1 MSESFKST
9 QTFQQEIHNI
19 ETTIVALEAQR
30 AALGDLV
37 VDTALGLLRERLA
50 TLIQPEQAPDE
61 RKRVTVLFADVSGY
75 TALSENLDP
84 EDVAAIMNRL
94 FEAVT
99 VEIHRFGGTI
109 DKYSGDAVM
118 ALFGAPQALENHEE
132 MAIRA
137 ALAMQKVIAAFSA
150 ELEHKRGFRLQM
162 RIGLNTGEVLAGLVG
177 GLKARSYTVMG
188 DTVNLAS
195 RLENAAPVGRIL
207 ISATT
212 AQPTHA
218 VFDMEPPQQI
228 TVKGK
233 SEPITVYLVVG
244 EKAERGRVRGLAGL
258 YAPMVGREAEFAALQ
273 ETFAGVLAERVWR
286 ATAVSGEAGIG
297 KSRIRR
303 EFVAWMTEIQP
314 QTRILSG
321 TGYTHTR
328 TTPYSLLADVIRS
341 LFSIGRDVGAET
353 AVSQLRSQ
361 LHNLEPRLDETEF
374 RYQLGSLAGI
384 LGLPLADDPLQH
396 LNPEQRRDRTFL
408 SLERVLLAAADSAPL
423 LLILDDLHWADV
435 LSLVF
440 LERILHLIGRQLFTN
455 QAVMLLILS
464 RPAEDPTAPL
474 GQLLAELAQPPHHH
488 LQLTALT
495 NAQSEALISGLL
507 DQTMPAD
514 LLNLIH
520 THAQGNPFYVEE
532 LIRSFIEDGT
542 LREDETSAGWHVTRA
557 VADVQVPGSV
567 QDIIAARLDRLP
579 PQNKQITQQ
588 AAIIGRTFW
597 QQLLA
602 QITGL
607 ESVEPTLL
615 LLEIRQLADR
625 LSQSQIA
632 EDWEWVFR
640 HILIQEVAYTT
651 VPKQTRRQIHQQV
664 AAALEE
670 QLDEHTAF
678 LLPLIAYHFEEGD
691 VPDKA
696 IAYLSQ
702 AGEQAAGQFANEE
715 AIGYFSRALALLGGL
730 AEKEA
735 LTAVRQSQQYQL
747 LRHRAEVYH
756 LTGRRE
762 AQKAD
767 LDALGTLAVTDSQ
780 KAQVALR
787 FAAYYQAISDFPTAV
802 TQAKTAVTHAELA
815 HDPQQKAEGLNE
827 WAFALVRQGQFDEAQ
842 QLLHQAQTLARQ
854 NADQLNE
861 ANSLIRLGVVFY
873 FLGDHHRA
881 RDNYEQA
888 LALTRTLKN
897 LHRQTACLLNLIGV
911 YHALGDFG
919 KAKES
924 GEEALIITQMI
935 GSRHNE
941 ARILNNLGAI
951 YHTLGDL
958 DHAQTLHQQ
967 ALTLA
972 ETLQDRLEESSAA
985 SNLALVL
992 HDMGQDRQAREV
1004 AEHALA
1010 IDREIG
1016 DRLGQGYSLTAVAK
1030 AREGLGDFD
1039 LAQAAYQEAVAIRR
1053 DIGQAA
1059 CAIDN
1064 QADLARLA
1072 LKRQEIAVARRL
1084 AEEVLAWIDTKGID
1098 GLEYPL
1104 DDLLICAQTLA
1115 KSDQPAQA
1123 RGAIEKAHA
1132 LLLEQS
1138 QKISEDALRIAY
1150 LANISTHRTIQELYT
1165 KKGGF

>member
-1 MSESFKST
+1 MNKSLKSA

-37 VDTALGLLRERLA
+37 VDTALDLLRERLA

-94 FEAVT
+94 FESVT

-132 MAIRA
+132 MAVRA

-150 ELEHKRGFRLQM
+150 ELERERGFRLQM

-177 GLKARSYTVMG
+177 GLKTRSYTVMG

-195 RLENAAPVGRIL
+195 RLEHAAPVGRIL

-212 AQPTHA
+212 AQPNHA

-273 ETFAGVLAERVWR
+273 ETFAEALAERVWR

-303 EFVAWMTEIQP
+303 EFVAWMAETHP

-341 LFSIGRDVGAET
+341 LFNIGRDVGAET
-353 AVSQLRSQ
+353 AVSHLKSQ
-361 LHNLEPRLDETEF
+361 LHNLETHIDEAEF
-374 RYQLGSLAGI
+374 HYQLGSLASI

-408 SLERVLLAAADSAPL
+408 SLERVLLAAAAGAPL

-440 LERILHLIGRQLFTN
+440 LERLLHLIGRQLFTN

-464 RPAEDPTAPL
+464 RPAEDPASAL
-474 GQLLAELAQPPHHH
+474 GQLLDELAQPPHRR
-488 LQLTALT
+488 LQLTALSDS
-495 NAQSEALISGLL
+495 QSEALISGLL
-507 DQTMPAD
+507 DQTLPDD
-514 LLNLIH
+514 LLDLIH
-520 THAQGNPFYVEE
+520 GHAQGNPFYVEE

-542 LREDETSAGWHVTRA
+542 LREDETSAGWHVTRS

-579 PQNKQITQQ
+579 PQNKQITQH

-607 ESVEPTLL
+607 DSVEPTLL

-640 HILIQEVAYTT
+640 HILIQEVAYAT
-651 VPKQTRRQIHQQV
+651 VPRHTRRLIHQQV

-670 QLDEHTAF
+670 ELDEHTAF
-678 LLPLIAYHFEEGD
+678 LLPLIAYHFEEGE

-715 AIGYFSRALALLGGL
+715 AIGYFSRALALLAGL
-730 AEKEA
+730 AEKEP
-735 LTAVRQSQQYQL
+735 LTAVLQTYQYQL
-747 LRHRAEVYH
+747 LRDRAEVYH

-762 AQKAD
+762 AQAAD
-767 LDALGTLAVTDSQ
+767 LDALHALADTPGKQAD
-780 KAQVALR
+780 VALR
-787 FAAYYQAISDFPTAV
+787 YAAYYQAVSDFPTAV
-802 TQAKTAVTHAELA
+802 AQAKTAVAYAEQANDLR
-815 HDPQQKAEGLNE
+815 QKAEGL
-827 WAFALVRQGQFDEAQ
+827 
-842 QLLHQAQTLARQ
+842 
-854 NADQLNE
+854 
-861 ANSLIRLGVVFY
+861 
-873 FLGDHHRA
+873 
-881 RDNYEQA
+881 
-888 LALTRTLKN
+888 
-897 LHRQTACLLNLIGV
+897 
-911 YHALGDFG
+911 
-919 KAKES
+919 
-924 GEEALIITQMI
+924 
-935 GSRHNE
+935 
-941 ARILNNLGAI
+941 
-951 YHTLGDL
+951 
-958 DHAQTLHQQ
+958 
-967 ALTLA
+967 
-972 ETLQDRLEESSAA
+972 
-985 SNLALVL
+985 
-992 HDMGQDRQAREV
+992 
-1004 AEHALA
+1004 
-1010 IDREIG
+1010 
-1016 DRLGQGYSLTAVAK
+1016 
-1030 AREGLGDFD
+1030 
-1039 LAQAAYQEAVAIRR
+1039 
-1053 DIGQAA
+1053 
-1059 CAIDN
+1059 
-1064 QADLARLA
+1064 
-1072 LKRQEIAVARRL
+1072 
-1084 AEEVLAWIDTKGID
+1084 
-1098 GLEYPL
+1098 
-1104 DDLLICAQTLA
+1104 
-1115 KSDQPAQA
+1115 
-1123 RGAIEKAHA
+1123 
-1132 LLLEQS
+1132 
-1138 QKISEDALRIAY
+1138 
-1150 LANISTHRTIQELYT
+1150 
-1165 KKGGF
+1165 